1 MKDRANFNN
10 HTRNPASDE
19 VHGGFRV
26 LRLSWPRKILLYSTL
41 IVAGSVFLTAIATVR
56 TAAHLWEEEFLER
69 NSAYARYT
77 SLDVLRAFGGQ
88 FAGGTDPRVSGA
100 VANITRG
107 NEDLLG
113 IMILTE
119 SGRALF
125 STPGWKEDLKT
136 GAWPHGADEAVQ
148 AVVGSTEPVA
158 RSFQA
163 NGQRYL
169 DVLSPVTDLG
179 GVRPVAV
186 RYLFGYSSLDLKTA
200 DLVQRVVLVSLGLMV
215 MVAALSAFLSRGLTR
230 PVSILTSSARRIAEG
245 DRDLR
250 IQLSTGDEI
259 EELSLQFNNMLQ
271 SLAEHR
277 SSLEEANRELREAN
291 LQLTDLQAQLIRSER
306 LAALGQ
312 LSAGVSHELD
322 NPIGVI
328 MGYAELLMEEAPSA
342 GPLGE
347 YAVVIRDEAKRCK
360 RIIAGLLDFSR
371 PSRGTAELV
380 DLKILVTKLVDQ
392 LREQRP
398 FRRIAW
404 DMESTGRQPVVRADP
419 DSLRQVLVNL
429 ILNASQSMGGEGT
442 ITVAILEVEVEGI
455 QGYLI
460 RIGDTG
466 SGVPEGMEE
475 RVFDPFYTT
484 KRRGE
489 GTGLGLSI
497 CRKLVEEADGW
508 ARCVPGPDGAF
519 EIWLPIAGSGAQS
532 SSC

>member
-1 MKDRANFNN
+1 M
-10 HTRNPASDE
+10 
-19 VHGGFRV
+19 
-26 LRLSWPRKILLYSTL
+26 
-41 IVAGSVFLTAIATVR
+41 
-56 TAAHLWEEEFLER
+56 
-69 NSAYARYT
+69 
-77 SLDVLRAFGGQ
+77 
-88 FAGGTDPRVSGA
+88 A

-107 NEDLLG
+107 NQDLMG

-119 SGRALF
+119 SGRTLF
-125 STPGWKEDLKT
+125 STPGWKESLRT
-136 GAWPHGADEAVQ
+136 GAWDQGVDVAVQ
-148 AVVGSTEPVA
+148 AVIGSTEPVA

-163 NGQRYL
+163 NGNRYF
-169 DVLSPVTDLG
+169 DVLAPVTGLG

-186 RYLFGYSSLDLKTA
+186 RYLFGYSSLEEKTA
-200 DLVQRVVLVSLGLMV
+200 NLVWRILLVSFGLMV

-230 PVSILTSSARRIAEG
+230 PLSVLTSSARRIAEG

-250 IQLSTGDEI
+250 IHISTGDEI
-259 EELSLQFNNMLQ
+259 EELSLQFNHMLQ

-328 MGYAELLMEEAPSA
+328 MGYAELLMEEAQA
-342 GPLGE
+342 ADPLGE
-347 YAVVIRDEAKRCK
+347 YAVIIRDEAKRCR
-360 RIIAGLLDFSR
+360 RIIMGLLDFSR
-371 PSRGTAELV
+371 PSRGTTESV
-380 DLKILVTKLVDQ
+380 DLKVLVTELVEQ

-398 FRRIAW
+398 FRRIMW
-404 DMESTGRQPVVRADP
+404 DMDLTERSSVVRADP
-419 DSLRQVLVNL
+419 DSLRQILVNL
-429 ILNASQSMGGEGT
+429 VLNASQAMEGEG
-442 ITVAILEVEVEGI
+442 AIKVSVLDNDVEGTR
-455 QGYLI
+455 GYLV
-460 RIGDTG
+460 RISDTG
-466 SGVPEGMEE
+466 PGVSEGMEE

-508 ARCVPGPDGAF
+508 ARCVPGPEGAF
-519 EIWLPIAGSGAQS
+519 EVWFPRFRNGPGDSSGSLSEGHSGGGANARANVRVT
-532 SSC
+532 